1 MVSRRAFLQIAAAAA
16 AVAGLGGRI
25 GRLAAQQALRQE
37 DLLRFA
43 PKGQLTILHLADCH
57 AQLKPL
63 YYREPSL
70 NLGVG
75 ASRALPPHITGSELL
90 AAFGIA
96 EGSPDAY
103 MLSSSDYE
111 ALAKTYGRV
120 GGMDR
125 MATLIKAIRAERGAE
140 RVLLLDGGD
149 ALQGSYTA
157 LKTQGADMTAVLSAL
172 GVDATTGH
180 WEFTL
185 GAKRIAELYGTV
197 DRPGSSGLAFLA
209 GNVRDTDFDEP
220 VFASTRFVER
230 GGVPVAVIGQAF
242 PYTPIANPRWMFP
255 TWSFGL
261 REATLRR
268 EVAEARRRGAEVVV
282 LLSHNGFDVDRKLA
296 SRVDGIDVILTAHT
310 HDALPA
316 PVKVGET
323 LLIASGSHGKFLSR
337 LDLEVSKGRVTDFA
351 YGLIPVLSDAIAPD
365 PDMRALIDDIR
376 APHEPMLKTELAR
389 TESLLFRRGTF
400 AGSFDELICDA
411 IMAQR
416 DAEIALSPGFRW
428 GGTLLSGQPVTWEDI
443 YNATAITYPAVYRT
457 PMKGEML
464 KSILEDVADNSFN
477 PDPYYQQGGDMVRV
491 GGMGYTVNIDAPMGQ
506 RIGSMYLTGSGAP
519 ILPDKEYVV
528 AGWGSVNEGTE
539 GPPIWLLVA
548 NHLKGGA
555 VVRPEASGAVKFV
568 RAGG

>member
-1 MVSRRAFLQIAAAAA
+1 MISRREFLQIAAATAA
-16 AVAGLGGRI
+16 IGGLGGRI
-25 GRLAAQQALRQE
+25 GSLAAQQAIRQD

-43 PKGQLTILHLADCH
+43 PKGQLTILHMADCH
-57 AQLKPL
+57 AQLMPL
-63 YYREPSL
+63 YFREPSL

-75 ASRALPPHITGSELL
+75 DARTRSPHITGSELL
-90 AAFGIA
+90 TAYGIPQ
-96 EGSPDAY
+96 GSPYAY
-103 MLSSSDYE
+103 MLSSADFE

-120 GGMDR
+120 GGLDR
-125 MATLIKAIRAERGAE
+125 MASLVKAIRADRGAE

-157 LKTQGADMTAVLSAL
+157 LKTQGADMVAVLSAL

-185 GAKRIAELYGTV
+185 GARRIEELFGTA

-209 GNVRDTDFDEP
+209 GNVRDVDFEEP
-220 VFASTRFVER
+220 VFASTRFIER
-230 GGVPVAVIGQAF
+230 GGVSVAVIGQAF
-242 PYTPIANPRWMFP
+242 PYTSIANPRWMIP
-255 TWSFGL
+255 KWSFGI
-261 REATLRR
+261 REDALRR
-268 EVAEARRRGAEVVV
+268 SVANARRRGAEVVV

-316 PVKVGET
+316 PVKVGDT

-337 LDLEVSKGRVTDFA
+337 LDLEVRNGRVTDHA

-365 PDMRALIDDIR
+365 PDMRTLITDIR
-376 APHEPMLKTELAR
+376 APHEAMLRTELAR
-389 TESLLFRRGTF
+389 TEGLLFRRGTF
-400 AGSFDELICDA
+400 AGTLDELICDA

-428 GGTLLSGQPVTWEDI
+428 GGTLVSGQPVTWEDI

-464 KSILEDVADNSFN
+464 KAILEDVADNSFN

-506 RIGSMYLTGSGAP
+506 RIANMYLLGTGAP
-519 ILPDKEYVV
+519 ILPGKEYVV
-528 AGWGSVNEGTE
+528 AGWGSVNEGVE
-539 GPPIWLLVA
+539 GPPIWQVMA
-548 NHLKGGA
+548 THLKSRS
-555 VVRPEASGAVKFV
+555 VVRPEANRAVKFV

>member
-16 AVAGLGGRI
+16 AIGGLDGRI
-25 GRLAAQQALRQE
+25 GRLAAQQAIRQD

-43 PKGQLTILHLADCH
+43 PKGQLTILHMADCH

-75 ASRALPPHITGSELL
+75 DARTASPHITGSELL
-90 AAFGIA
+90 AAFGIP
-96 EGSPDAY
+96 EGSASAY

-125 MATLIKAIRAERGAE
+125 MASLVKAIRAERGAE

-157 LKTQGADMTAVLSAL
+157 LKTQGADMIAVMSAL

-185 GAKRIAELYGTV
+185 GARRIEELYGTLN
-197 DRPGSSGLAFLA
+197 RPGSSGLTFLA
-209 GNVRDTDFDEP
+209 GNVRDGDFEEP
-220 VFASTRFVER
+220 VFASTRFIEK
-230 GGVPVAVIGQAF
+230 GGVSVAVIGQAF
-242 PYTPIANPRWMFP
+242 PYTAIANPRWMFP
-255 TWSFGL
+255 TWSFGI
-261 REATLRR
+261 RETALRR
-268 EVAEARRRGAEVVV
+268 SVADVRRRGAEVVV

-316 PVKVGET
+316 PVRIGDT

-337 LDLEVSKGRVTDFA
+337 LDLEVSNGRVRDFS

-376 APHEPMLKTELAR
+376 SPHEAMLRTELAR
-389 TESLLFRRGTF
+389 TEGLLFRRGTF
-400 AGSFDELICDA
+400 AGTLDELICDA
-411 IMAQR
+411 ILAQR

-428 GGTLLSGQPVTWEDI
+428 GGTLISGQPVTWEDI

-464 KSILEDVADNSFN
+464 KSILEEVADNSFN

-491 GGMGYTVNIDAPMGQ
+491 GGMGYTVNIDAPMGR
-506 RIGSMYLTGSGAP
+506 RIANMHLLGSGAP

-528 AGWGSVNEGTE
+528 AGWGSVNEATE
-539 GPPIWLLVA
+539 GPPIWHVVA
-548 NHLKGGA
+548 SHLKGRN
-555 VVRPEASGAVKFV
+555 VVRPEASRSVKFV

>member
-1 MVSRRAFLQIAAAAA
+1 MVSRRSFLQIAAATA
-16 AVAGLGGRI
+16 AVGGWGGSI
-25 GRLAAQQALRQE
+25 GRLAAQQAIRQD

-43 PKGQLTILHLADCH
+43 SKGQLTILHMADCH

-75 ASRALPPHITGSELL
+75 EARTISPHITGSELL
-90 AAFGIA
+90 TVLGIP
-96 EGSPDAY
+96 EGSPYAY
-103 MLSSSDYE
+103 MLSSSDFE

-120 GGMDR
+120 GGLDR
-125 MATLIKAIRAERGAE
+125 MASLVKAIRAERGGD

-157 LKTQGADMTAVLSAL
+157 LKTQGADMVAVLSAL

-185 GAKRIAELYGTV
+185 GARRIEELFGTV
-197 DRPGSSGLAFLA
+197 DRRGSSGLAFLA
-209 GNVRDTDFDEP
+209 GNVRDVDFEEA
-220 VFASTRFVER
+220 VFPSTRFIEK
-230 GGVPVAVIGQAF
+230 GGVSVAVIGQAF
-242 PYTPIANPRWMFP
+242 PYTAIANPRWMFAN
-255 TWSFGL
+255 WSFGI

-268 EVAEARRRGAEVVV
+268 KVSDARRRGAEVVV

-316 PVKVGET
+316 PVKVDDT

-337 LDLEVSKGRVTDFA
+337 LDIEVRNGRVTDYS

-365 PDMRALIDDIR
+365 PDMRALITDIR
-376 APHEPMLKTELAR
+376 APHETMLRTELAH
-389 TESLLFRRGTF
+389 TEGLLFRRGTF
-400 AGSFDELICDA
+400 AGTLDELICDA
-411 IMAQR
+411 IIAQR

-428 GGTLLSGQPVTWEDI
+428 GGTLVSGQPVTWEDI

-457 PMKGEML
+457 PMTGAML
-464 KSILEDVADNSFN
+464 KAILEDVADNSFN

-506 RIGSMYLTGSGAP
+506 RIGSMYLLGTGAP

-528 AGWGSVNEGTE
+528 AGWGSVNEGVE
-539 GPPIWLLVA
+539 GPPIWHVVA
-548 NHLKGGA
+548 THLKSRS
-555 VVRPEASGAVKFV
+555 VVRPEANRAVKFV